1 MSGNPKVTDSSAFTN
16 KSHGKQILL
25 AIVTLGLYTI
35 YWAYSTAAQLDE
47 GTNRSLTPILAI
59 IPVVNIISIWQIS
72 DAAEAVTDQS
82 KIVLFLLFLVFAPL
96 SWYWVQAGLNDAAPN

>member
-1 MSGNPKVTDSSAFTN
+1 
-16 KSHGKQILL
+16 
-25 AIVTLGLYTI
+25 
-35 YWAYSTAAQLDE
+35 
-47 GTNRSLTPILAI
+47 
-59 IPVVNIISIWQIS
+59 VNIITIWQIS